1 MHKTKFMKK
10 KLIAICLY
18 IFTAQAFAEVKEV
31 NNQEIISLMQSGVP
45 IIDIRR
51 AEEWGD
57 TGVIKQ
63 SNLLTFFD
71 KQGNHNID
79 KWLPELK
86 KIVKEGDPVII
97 ICRSG
102 KRSGIVSK
110 FLDEQAD
117 FTSVYNASG
126 GMLSWIN
133 SNNKTIKPN

>member
-1 MHKTKFMKK
+1 MKTK
-10 KLIAICLY
+10 
-18 IFTAQAFAEVKEV
+18 IFTIIFLLFASQVFAEVKEV
-31 NNQEIISLMQSGVP
+31 NNQEIKSLMQSGVP

-51 AEEWGD
+51 AEEWSD
-57 TGVIKQ
+57 TGVINQ

-86 KIVKEGDPVII
+86 KLVKEEDPVII

-110 FLDEQAD
+110 FLDEQAN
-117 FTSVYNASG
+117 FTNVYNASD
-126 GMLSWIN
+126 GMISWVG
-133 SNNKTIKPN
+133 SKNKTVKPN

>member
-1 MHKTKFMKK
+1 MEI
-10 KLIAICLY
+10 KLLTILLFLY
-18 IFTAQAFAEVKEV
+18 VNQSFAEVKEA
-31 NNQEIISLMQSGVP
+31 NNQKIITLMQSGVP

-51 AEEWGD
+51 AEEWSD

-86 KIVKEGDPVII
+86 KLVKEEDPVII

-110 FLDEQAD
+110 FLDEQAN
-117 FTSVYNASG
+117 FTNVYNASD
-126 GMLSWIN
+126 GMISWVG
-133 SNNKTIKPN
+133 SKNKTVKPN

>member
-18 IFTAQAFAEVKEV
+18 IITAQAFAEVKEV
-31 NNQEIISLMQSGVP
+31 NNQEIMSLMQSGVP

-51 AEEWGD
+51 AEEWSD

-86 KIVKEGDPVII
+86 NIAKESDPVII

-110 FLDEQAD
+110 FLDEQAN
-117 FTSVYNASG
+117 FTNVYNASG
-126 GMLSWIN
+126 GILSWVG
-133 SNNKTIKPN
+133 SKNKTVTPN

>member
-1 MHKTKFMKK
+1 MKK
-10 KLIAICLY
+10 KLITICLY
-18 IFTAQAFAEVKEV
+18 ILTAQAFAEVKEV
-31 NNQEIISLMQSGVP
+31 NNQEIMSLMQSGVP

-51 AEEWGD
+51 AEEWND

-63 SNLLTFFD
+63 SNLITFFD

-86 KIVKEGDPVII
+86 NIAKESDPVII

-110 FLDEQAD
+110 FLDEQAN
-117 FTSVYNASG
+117 FINVYNASG
-126 GMLSWIN
+126 GMLSWVG
-133 SNNKTIKPN
+133 SKNKTVKPN